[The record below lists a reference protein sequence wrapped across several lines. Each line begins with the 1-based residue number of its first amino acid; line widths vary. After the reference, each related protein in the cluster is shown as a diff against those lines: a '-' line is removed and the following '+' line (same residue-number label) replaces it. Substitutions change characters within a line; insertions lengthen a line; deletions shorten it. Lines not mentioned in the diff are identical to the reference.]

1 MLIGAADDALAQEV
15 LLVILGLVPA
25 APFAVCFLCP
35 AAPKLMQLMAGM
47 RQWREKC
54 VGRHWKL

>member
-35 AAPKLMQLMAGM
+35 AAP
-47 RQWREKC
+47 
-54 VGRHWKL
+54 